1 MITVALL
8 TIIPTLLRNK
18 SNQLPMEILAVSL
31 GALFYLFLSHFVL
44 PPAPSE
50 LLLNDA
56 MAEHDVHHEEVYNH
70 LQAGTGAAGAD
81 EESNEHNLH
90 RKQRSTV
97 NSVLWQTQKSQPA
110 SGVPNY
116 NATSLPGPGDKK
128 TSAAG
133 AQREVT
139 TLNRADQALH
149 EPNHHDDIVFQ
160 SDNVR
165 LVAGTASSPGDTQST
180 GGGSTAKDDEV
191 VNTKQEQQEAKLLNT
206 EKIYTDEPP
215 GGLRSEPNPNEPHDV
230 LSSSATCASSNEKTA
245 TQALKL
251 KANTGEKVND
261 DLFAPPSTRAATTSP
276 SKDSKQPRSPAEVEE
291 LTQHFKSL
299 SQERYWR
306 LSLLMFFSLLV
317 HNFPEGLTVALS
329 NEMSKSV
336 GSNVAAAIFIHNVP
350 EGLAISVPCMAAFPE
365 RKWIGFALASLSG
378 LAEPVGAVISILFL
392 QEVHLPAELVIA
404 FALGVMLMCSCVELM
419 PEAVRQEKL
428 FLSGVECEGDGTG
441 GTLVSWSPGTLVS
454 RYQGDHIDMTGG
466 DYADGVGDGANPSPS
481 VDEVEEDPAEDAETG
496 RGRAAGGSL
505 PPSPERVRRSGT
517 TRPFF
522 TVTALGFLTG
532 VAVMALTKYMKPG
545 I

>member
-1 MITVALL
+1 MASAGGRSDVSSATASSATHWKHGGNNSLAEAWPSTLMSLIAGSG
-8 TIIPTLLRNK
+8 TII
-18 SNQLPMEILAVSL
+18 
-31 GALFYLFLSHFVL
+31 GALIPFFIPKLSTRIMAFVFSL
-44 PPAPSE
+44 
-50 LLLNDA
+50 
-56 MAEHDVHHEEVYNH
+56 
-70 LQAGTGAAGAD
+70 TG
-81 EESNEHNLH
+81 
-90 RKQRSTV
+90 
-97 NSVLWQTQKSQPA
+97 
-110 SGVPNY
+110 
-116 NATSLPGPGDKK
+116 GPGDKK

-441 GTLVSWSPGTLVS
+441 G
-454 RYQGDHIDMTGG
+454 
-466 DYADGVGDGANPSPS
+466 
-481 VDEVEEDPAEDAETG
+481 
-496 RGRAAGGSL
+496 
-505 PPSPERVRRSGT
+505 
-517 TRPFF
+517 
-522 TVTALGFLTG
+522 FLTG